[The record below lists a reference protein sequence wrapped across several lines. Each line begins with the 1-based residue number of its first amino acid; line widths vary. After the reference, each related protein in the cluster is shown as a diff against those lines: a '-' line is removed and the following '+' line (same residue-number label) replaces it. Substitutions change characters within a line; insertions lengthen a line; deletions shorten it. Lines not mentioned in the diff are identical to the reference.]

1 MTILIDESYWIT
13 LYITKGKV
21 CINIHVKYLKINN
34 YRNGMC
40 IFQTTRGEKKWTKK
54 TIGTH
59 QKEGRVKAAI
69 KQN

>member
-1 MTILIDESYWIT
+1 
-13 LYITKGKV
+13 
-21 CINIHVKYLKINN
+21 
-34 YRNGMC
+34 MC